1 LKNMSRKH
9 LLLLIVGLL
18 VVVAAALRVRSQLR
32 SASLVVTSAPATTQ
46 PAIAIPV
53 PPDYVFHPQ
62 VTPEEANAG
71 PRRIISLAP
80 SITEI
85 VCALGMRDRLA
96 GRTRYC
102 QYPPG
107 LEKVPTVGILAESN
121 YGMVKALQPDL
132 VLTTSNSGETV
143 ANLTRL
149 GLHVESVP
157 HEGLPGVHAAIA
169 RIGQLCGRPRTAAAL
184 STAIANDIDRMRA
197 SARALRVPPKRVIV
211 LFGELP
217 VPPKAVFVAGPGLFL
232 DTLIEYAGHHNA
244 AREVLKS
251 SQGEIPLEMLRVL
264 DPDVILEFRE
274 HLDLMVMADVYRAWS
289 QVGDL
294 KAIRNQR
301 VRLVGGPEWL
311 SAGPRMA
318 VELHRFISVLAEA
331 P

>member
-1 LKNMSRKH
+1 MSRKQ

-18 VVVAAALRVRSQLR
+18 VVVAVALRVRSQLR
-32 SASLVVTSAPATTQ
+32 SASLVVTSAPAITQ
-46 PAIAIPV
+46 SAIAIPV
-53 PPDYVFHPQ
+53 PRDYVVYPQ
-62 VTPEEANAG
+62 VLPDEVNAG

-107 LEKVPTVGILAESN
+107 LENVPMVGILAESN
-121 YGMVKALQPDL
+121 YGMVKALQPEL

-157 HEGLPGVHAAIA
+157 HESLPEVHAAIA
-169 RIGQLCGRPRTAAAL
+169 KIGRLCGRPRTAAAL
-184 STAIANDIDRMRA
+184 SAAIAGDVEQMRA
-197 SARALRVPPKRVIV
+197 AARALRVPPKRAIV

-232 DTLIEYAGHHNA
+232 DTLTEYAGHQNA

-251 SQGEIPLEMLRVL
+251 SQGEIPLEVLRVL

-274 HLDLMVMADVYRAWS
+274 HLDPTAMADVYRAWS

-301 VRLVGGPEWL
+301 VRWVGGPEWL

-318 VELHRFISVLAEA
+318 IELHRFVSVLSEA